1 MNRKINKRQL
11 KLYNN
16 LLAISNNSRK
26 DNAFYYTDQDVI
38 SEDNSEKYKG
48 WKYRI
53 FLYEIASYNDWLINE
68 DTFWS
73 RGTMFLLNEKNE
85 VQELVCLPMKKFFNL
100 NENPLSMV
108 SERLLNEE
116 IVVTEKRDGSLM
128 STYIDVD
135 YKLKLKSKGSTKS
148 KHCEEAMKL
157 LNTEKYC
164 NLKIYLNMLANI
176 GYTVDLEWTSPNNRI
191 VIGYDSDELHI
202 LSIQNM
208 FAVRNDTIDIF
219 NVFTDSFANSFVI
232 KQLNKSVLNTVST
245 DQGIEGYVVE
255 FNDGQRIKMKT
266 DQYCLLHK
274 TKDSIST
281 PKSLYEICLK
291 KSSDDLKAMFIGDNV
306 TIKQIEE
313 MERKA
318 SIDFNTIKQEC
329 NSFYETNKHLD
340 RKNYAI
346 KNRETFQDGRF
357 SLCMNLYLQKEC
369 DYIKV
374 LIDNFI

>member
-1 MNRKINKRQL
+1 MNRKINDRQL

-26 DNAFYYTDQDVI
+26 DNAFYYIDQDVI
-38 SEDNSEKYKG
+38 SENNPEKYKG

-53 FLYEIASYNDWLINE
+53 FLYQIASYNDWLINE

-73 RGTMFLLNEKNE
+73 RGTMFLLNEKDE
-85 VQELVCLPMKKFFNL
+85 PQKLVCLPMKKFFNL

-108 SERLLNEE
+108 SERLNED
-116 IVVTEKRDGSLM
+116 ILITEKRDGSLM

-135 YKLKLKSKGSTKS
+135 NNLKLKSKGSTKS
-148 KHCEEAMKL
+148 EHCKKAMELLENNNKLKNLLFEA
-157 LNTEKYC
+157 TS
-164 NLKIYLNMLANI
+164 IFTI
-176 GYTVDLEWTSPNNRI
+176 DLEWTSPDNRI
-191 VIGYDSDELHI
+191 VVGYDTDELHI
-202 LSIQNM
+202 LSIQN
-208 FAVRNDTIDIF
+208 RETISQVQKESLQGINLRQF
-219 NVFTDSFANSFVI
+219 FV
-232 KQLNKSVLNTVST
+232 KEHNKKILHLINE
-245 DQGIEGYVVE
+245 QKGIEGYVVE
-255 FNDGQRIKMKT
+255 FSDGQRIKLKT

-274 TKDSIST
+274 TKDLIST

-291 KSSDDLKAMFIGDNV
+291 GSSDDLKAMFIKDNI
-306 TIKQIEE
+306 TIRQIEE
-313 MERKA
+313 MEQKA
-318 SIDFNTIKQEC
+318 SIDLNTIKQEC

-346 KNRETFQDGRF
+346 KNRETFQDGKF